1 MSRPTAETQDGSLGA
16 DSHLSSRPVLLRTRP
31 PEKTATV
38 TLIRPPVVIPVR
50 SVSYV
55 APMPPIGLAYIA
67 AALRSAGH
75 EVEVIDAP
83 GEALDQLTDFT
94 TSFGSMRRIGLTLDD
109 IVARIPS
116 GVKFVGITHMFLH
129 EWPTIRDL
137 AALVKQQHPDA
148 FVVLGGENAT
158 AYRDWILRESTAVD
172 CCLLGEGEATVV
184 ELADRI
190 AAGLPLSGLR
200 GVALGPTH
208 PEQMDAPAELPVRI
222 RALASVPRP
231 AWDLFPMEHYF
242 RHQIEL
248 SEALGRSIPMLATRG
263 CPYKCSFCS
272 SPQMWTTR
280 YLVREPDEIVDEIAD
295 YVARYSIDSIEFVDL
310 TAMTKRNWMLALC
323 DALESRQLGVTWQ
336 LPVGTRSEGFD
347 AHVLQRLYDAGCR
360 SVTFAPEHGSQHML
374 EVFDKRLDLSHILES
389 ISDAHKVGLATN
401 VHTIIGHPAETRR
414 DRWDN
419 LVFIVRTALI
429 GCDSASAF
437 VFHPYPGS
445 RDFSEL
451 LEAGKITVDE
461 TFLYD
466 GIANL
471 APGNRSWNPTLSS
484 RSLYAWQLVTKV
496 AFELAATIRDPN
508 RALRLVRALAAGDH
522 GARDERATPGDTGGP
537 IGLRFGD
544 ERDTRAAAR
553 WMRSQMRSRGR
564 SDPSHRDPSP
574 AGADGHHI
582 RRRAGSRA

>member
-1 MSRPTAETQDGSLGA
+1 VNAAAISLRRGSTS
-16 DSHLSSRPVLLRTRP
+16 DP
-31 PEKTATV
+31 ATSV
-38 TLIRPPVVIPVR
+38 ALIRPPVVVPVQ
-50 SVSYV
+50 SVSFV

-67 AALRSAGH
+67 AALRAAGH
-75 EVEVIDAP
+75 QVDVIDAP
-83 GEALDQLTDFT
+83 GEALDQLTDFA
-94 TSFGSMRRIGLTLDD
+94 TSCGTMRRIGLTLDD

-116 GVKFVGITHMFLH
+116 GVKVVGITHMFLH

-137 AALVKQQHPDA
+137 AELVKERHPDA

-158 AYRDWILRESTAVD
+158 AYRDWILDESAAVD
-172 CCLLGEGEATVV
+172 CCVLGEGEATVV
-184 ELADRI
+184 QLADRI
-190 AAGLPLSGLR
+190 AAGAPLGGLR
-200 GVALGPTH
+200 GVALGPSH
-208 PEQMDAPAELPVRI
+208 PERTDVPAELPARI
-222 RALASVPRP
+222 RALATVPRP
-231 AWDLFPMEHYF
+231 AWDLFPMENYF
-242 RHQIEL
+242 RHQVEL

-272 SPQMWTTR
+272 SPKMWTTR
-280 YLVREPDEIVDEIAD
+280 YLVREPEELVDEIAD
-295 YVARYSIDSIEFVDL
+295 HVARYSIDCVEFVDL

-323 DALESRQLGVTWQ
+323 DELERRQLGVTWQ

-347 AHVLQRLYDAGCR
+347 AHVLKRLHDAGCR

-389 ISDAHKVGLATN
+389 ISDAHKVGLDTN

-414 DRWDN
+414 DRWEN

-445 RDFSEL
+445 RDFAEL
-451 LEAGKITVDE
+451 LEAGKLTIDE
-461 TFLYD
+461 AFLYD

-484 RSLYAWQLVTKV
+484 WSLYASQLVTKV
-496 AFELAATIRDPN
+496 AFELAATMRDPN
-508 RALRLVRALAAGDH
+508 RALRLVRALVSGDNAAGD
-522 GARDERATPGDTGGP
+522 DCATPADTGGP

-553 WMRSQMRSRGR
+553 WIRSQMRFRGW
-564 SDPSHRDPSP
+564 SDRP
-574 AGADGHHI
+574 
-582 RRRAGSRA
+582 RR